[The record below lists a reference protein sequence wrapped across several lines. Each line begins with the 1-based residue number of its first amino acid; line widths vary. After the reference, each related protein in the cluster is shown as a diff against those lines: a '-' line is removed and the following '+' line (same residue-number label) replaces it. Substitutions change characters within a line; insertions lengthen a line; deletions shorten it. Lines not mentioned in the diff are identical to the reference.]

1 MTLSDISIKNPVFA
15 WMLMAALIVFGTIS
29 YRDLGV
35 SQMPE
40 IDFPVITV
48 SVTWEGA
55 APEVMESDVADVIED
70 AVMSSEGLVEMNST
84 TRQGSTDVKLEFALE
99 RDIDVAL
106 QEVQSRI
113 AQAQR
118 RLPDDIDPP
127 IVSKQNPSDQPIMW
141 LGLSSDRPLR
151 DMITYVQD
159 HLKDRFQTIP
169 GVGEIILGGFVE
181 RNLRV
186 WVSADKLDQYQLTI
200 GDVIAAIESNHVE
213 MPAGRIETAEKEM
226 NVRAMG
232 EALTVA
238 EFENILISR
247 RGGQPVYKPIFLKDI
262 ARIENALADQ
272 RRLSR
277 VLGKPAIGLG
287 IRKQAGAN
295 AVAVAHAVKKRL
307 KEAQKDLPEGMQLGI
322 NFDSTTF
329 VEDAIHELLFALFL
343 SAVLTA
349 AVCWLF
355 LGSWSSTLNILL
367 AIPTSI
373 IGCFMVFRFMGFTLN
388 TFTVLGLSLAIGIVV
403 DDAIMVLENI
413 VRYFEKGMKRV
424 EAATIGARQI
434 TFAAIAATLALI
446 AIFLPVAF
454 MKGVI
459 GRFFFQFGVTISAAV
474 ALSLL
479 EALTLTPMRASQF
492 LQVGERTTRLGRA
505 VDASFDRLARSYRR
519 LLELALS
526 HRWKVIGASI
536 GFFVLSLFLFGL
548 LRKEFVPAQDQGYFI
563 CRLQTPVG
571 SSLVF
576 TDSRFKQAEEMVQ
589 KMPEVRR
596 YFAAIGGFG
605 GGEVNTGVLFISLK
619 PKNERGVREGNS
631 RPHSQQDLMQ
641 IVRKELGRIPD
652 TKVFIQDLSMRGFT
666 AQRGFPIEFAVQG
679 SDWEKL
685 AGFSQTIME
694 KMRTTGL
701 MTDVDTDYLLGVT
714 EVQIRPNRQKAEE
727 RGVDMASIANAVNA
741 LIGGQRV
748 GKYTEGGRRY
758 DVRVRLIA
766 EDRMKPE
773 DVERIWT
780 WNNRGERVKLSD
792 LVDIELKPSLM
803 SITRRNRERAIGVF
817 ANIVPGKSQADAI
830 AATERIAEEALPEG
844 YRIEFTGGAQSM
856 RESIGSLGFAFV
868 LGIVIAYMILAS
880 QFNSYIHPMSV
891 LLAMPFAISG
901 ALIALFLG
909 NQSINLYSMIAFILL
924 MGIVKKNSILL
935 VEFTNH
941 VRRDAGKPVRE
952 ALLEACPIR
961 LRPILMTSLSTVA
974 AAIPPALALGPGAE
988 TRIPMAVAVIGGV
1001 VLSTIL
1007 TLFVVP
1013 CAYSLFS
1020 KLEKGKH
1027 QPHLQKQG

>member
-15 WMLMAALIVFGTIS
+15 WMLMTALIVFGAIA
-29 YRDLGV
+29 YKDLGV

-40 IDFPVITV
+40 VDFPVLNV

-55 APEVMESDVADVIED
+55 APEVMESDVVDVIED
-70 AVMSSEGLVEMNST
+70 AVMSSEGLREVTST

-106 QEVQSRI
+106 QEVQSRV

-118 RLPDDIDPP
+118 RLPEDIDPP
-127 IVSKQNPSDQPIMW
+127 VVSKSNPSDQPIMW
-141 LGLSSDRPLR
+141 LALSGDRPLR

-169 GVGEIILGGFVE
+169 GVGEIILGGYVD

-186 WVSADKLDQYQLTI
+186 WVSSAKLDQYQLTI
-200 GDVIAAIESNHVE
+200 GDVMAAIEANHAE
-213 MPAGRIETAEKEM
+213 IPAGRIEAADKEM

-232 EALTVA
+232 EALSVE
-238 EFENILISR
+238 EFGNIMISR
-247 RGGQPVYKPIFLKDI
+247 RAGQPVYTSIYLKDV
-262 ARIENALADQ
+262 AHIEDALADQ

-277 VLGKPAIGLG
+277 VLGQPAVGLG
-287 IRKQAGAN
+287 IRKQIGAN
-295 AVAVAHAVKKRL
+295 AVQVAHGVKDRL
-307 KEAQKDLPEGMQLGI
+307 KEVQKDLPEGMKLGV
-322 NFDSTTF
+322 NFDSTQF
-329 VEDAIHELLFALFL
+329 VEDAIHELIFTLML
-343 SAVLTA
+343 SALLTA
-349 AVCWLF
+349 AVCWFF
-355 LGSWSSTLNILL
+355 LGSWSSTFNILL

-373 IGCFMVFRFMGFTLN
+373 IGTFLIFRFMNFTLN
-388 TFTVLGLSLAIGIVV
+388 TFTVLALSLAIGIVV

-413 VRYFEKGMKRV
+413 VRYREQGLSRV
-424 EAATIGARQI
+424 EAARVGARQI
-434 TFAAIAATLALI
+434 TFAAIAATLALV

-454 MKGVI
+454 MKGII
-459 GRFFFQFGVTISAAV
+459 GKFFFAFGVAISGAV
-474 ALSLL
+474 LISLL

-492 LQVGERTTRLGRA
+492 LNVGERKTRLGKA
-505 VDASFDRLARSYRR
+505 MENGFVGLSKIYRR
-519 LLELALS
+519 SLETVLRRPALILTS
-526 HRWKVIGASI
+526 ALILFST
-536 GFFVLSLFLFGL
+536 SLFLFGL

-563 CRLQTPVG
+563 ARLQTPVG
-571 SSLVF
+571 SSLLL
-576 TDSRFKQAEEMVQ
+576 TNDRFKKAEEFALSV
-589 KMPEVRR
+589 PEVKR

-619 PKNERGVREGNS
+619 PKGQREVRQGMSHEL
-631 RPHSQQDLMQ
+631 SQQELME
-641 IVRKELGRIPD
+641 IFRKEISKIPD

-666 AQRGFPIEFAVQG
+666 AQRGFPIEFSVQG
-679 SDWEKL
+679 SDWSKL
-685 AGFSQTIME
+685 ADYSQQIMD
-694 KMRTTGL
+694 KMRATGL
-701 MTDVDTDYLLGVT
+701 MTDVDTDYQLGVT
-714 EVQIRPNRQKAEE
+714 EVQIRPRRDKASE
-727 RGVDMASIANAVNA
+727 RGVDMASIGVAVNA

-773 DVERIWT
+773 DVENIWV
-780 WNNRGERVKLSD
+780 WNNRGERVKLAE
-792 LVDIELKPSLM
+792 LVDIELKPSLL

-817 ANIVPGKSQADAI
+817 ANIVHGKSQADALAVVEKI
-830 AATERIAEEALPEG
+830 SREVLPES
-844 YRIEFTGGAQSM
+844 YRIQFTGGAQSM
-856 RESIGSLGFAFV
+856 RESIGSFGFAFI
-868 LGIVIAYMILAS
+868 LGVVIAYMILAS
-880 QFNSYIHPMSV
+880 QFNNYVHPVIV

-901 ALIALFLG
+901 GLFGLFLA

-941 VRRDAGKPVRE
+941 VRAEKGRSVRE

-961 LRPILMTSLSTVA
+961 LRPILMTSFSTIA

-988 TRIPMAVAVIGGV
+988 TRVPMAVAVIGGV
-1001 VLSTIL
+1001 LLSTLL

-1013 CAYSLFS
+1013 CAYELFS
-1020 KLEKGKH
+1020 MLEKRRHPLKATA
-1027 QPHLQKQG
+1027 